1 MSEPIRILQHVRVLD
16 SGGIEAFIFANLR
29 AMDRNKVVFDFLVT
43 RDKKEFYDE
52 EVTKLGCKKIVLN
65 YKHHKNSFLNPLS
78 QARAFYKFCKENK
91 DVYKVIH
98 FQSIGANGF
107 FDIIAASMAGI
118 PWRIAHSHIANDIK
132 PSHNSNKKTA
142 SSLRGFFVK
151 ARQAIIRKLV
161 TKFSTNYFGCS
172 KMACE
177 WMFTK
182 KANKTGKTVVVNNPI
197 DVKKFEFS
205 KEDRDKIRAELGVND
220 KYVIGHVGR
229 FVYSKNHM
237 FLLESFSAVVKNN
250 RDAMLVLVGGGKL
263 KLEIE
268 SKISELGIKDNVILY
283 GETTEVNR
291 IYNAFDMF
299 LFPSHYEGLGIVLVE
314 AQANGLPVIA
324 SDTIPKEV
332 NLTDNF
338 EFLPLS
344 LGSEKWANRISER
357 MNETRNLKNAQKIY
371 AAGYDIK
378 DVSKFLQDT
387 YIKLY
392 NN

>member
-1 MSEPIRILQHVRVLD
+1 M
-16 SGGIEAFIFANLR
+16 GG
-29 AMDRNKVVFDFLVT
+29 
-43 RDKKEFYDE
+43 Y
-52 EVTKLGCKKIVLN
+52 
-65 YKHHKNSFLNPLS
+65 
-78 QARAFYKFCKENK
+78 
-91 DVYKVIH
+91 
-98 FQSIGANGF
+98 
-107 FDIIAASMAGI
+107 
-118 PWRIAHSHIANDIK
+118 
-132 PSHNSNKKTA
+132 
-142 SSLRGFFVK
+142 
-151 ARQAIIRKLV
+151 
-161 TKFSTNYFGCS
+161 
-172 KMACE
+172 
-177 WMFTK
+177 
-182 KANKTGKTVVVNNPI
+182 
-197 DVKKFEFS
+197 
-205 KEDRDKIRAELGVND
+205 KIRAELGVND

-263 KLEIE
+263 KPEIE